1 VSGVR
6 ESSATDTPGEY
17 PANGRRREP
26 DDTLSDLLRP
36 AGRLA
41 DIEASRIRR
50 IFERA
55 QEIEAGGERV
65 IHFEIGRPDFD
76 TPAHVKAAAHAAL
89 DAGHVHYSS
98 NWGIPE
104 LRRAIADKFVRDSGV
119 NYSPDDE
126 IIVTAGT
133 GEAVFLAM
141 MALLNPGD
149 EVIIPTP
156 AWPHYAETARLASA
170 RPVCLPLDPSD
181 GYRLRPENVRAAMT
195 DRSRML
201 IVCSPNNPT
210 GTVASAETLKDL
222 ADVLAGSDV
231 VVLAD
236 EIYEYLVYDQAH
248 HVCAARIPALRDRT
262 VVVGGFAKAYAMD
275 GWRLGWLAGPREL
288 VRWALRVRQ
297 YTTVCAPTF
306 LQYGAVAALAGDQ
319 RPRDEMRA
327 EFAARRTAAFEVLK
341 TQDILRV
348 SGAEGAFYLYITYDP
363 PLPPATELALE
374 LLETCH
380 VALVP
385 GVAFGPGQDHAFRI
399 AYSCPI
405 NDVVE
410 GIGRVIDHLA
420 RRVAAVGCQGDLA

>member
-1 VSGVR
+1 MSDVR
-6 ESSATDTPGEY
+6 ESSA
-17 PANGRRREP
+17 AN
-26 DDTLSDLLRP
+26 DLLRP
-36 AGRLA
+36 ADRLA
-41 DIEASRIRR
+41 DVEASRIRR

-55 QEIEAGGERV
+55 HEIEAGGERV

-76 TPAHVKAAAHAAL
+76 TPAHVKAATRAAL

-104 LRRAIADKFVRDSGV
+104 LRRAIADKFVHDGGV
-119 NYSPDDE
+119 NFSPDDE
-126 IIVTAGT
+126 IIVTVGT

-156 AWPHYAETARLASA
+156 AWPHYAETARLAGA

-181 GYRLRPENVRAAMT
+181 GYRLRPENVRAALT

-201 IVCSPNNPT
+201 ILCSPNNPT
-210 GTVASAETLKDL
+210 GTVTSAETLKDL

-236 EIYEYLVYDQAH
+236 EIYEYLVYDQAL
-248 HVCAARIPALRDRT
+248 HVCAAGIPTLRDRT

-306 LQYGAVAALAGDQ
+306 LQYGAVAALEGDQ

-327 EFAARRTAAFEVLK
+327 EFARRRAAALEVLE
-341 TQDILRV
+341 TQDVLRV
-348 SGAEGAFYLYITYDP
+348 SGAEGAFYLYVTYDP
-363 PLPPATELALE
+363 QLPPATELALE

-380 VALVP
+380 VAVVP

-405 NDVVE
+405 DDVVE
-410 GIGRVIDHLA
+410 GIGRIIDHLA
-420 RRVAAVGCQGDLA
+420 RSGAAGSQGERSLA

>member
-1 VSGVR
+1 VR
-6 ESSATDTPGEY
+6 HARERAASNTADEHPPGE
-17 PANGRRREP
+17 REARQP
-26 DDTLSDLLRP
+26 GDLLRP
-36 AGRLA
+36 ADRLA
-41 DIEASRIRR
+41 DVEASRIRR

-55 QEIEAGGERV
+55 HEIEAAGDPV

-76 TPAHVKAAAHAAL
+76 TPAHIKAATHAAL

-98 NWGIPE
+98 NAGIPE
-104 LRRAIADKFVRDSGV
+104 LRRAIADKFVRDGGA

-126 IIVTAGT
+126 IIVTVGA
-133 GEAVFLAM
+133 GEAVSLAM

-156 AWPHYAETARLASA
+156 AWPHYAETARLAGA
-170 RPVCLPLDPSD
+170 RPVCLPLDRST
-181 GYRLRPENVRAAMT
+181 GYRLHPEAVRAALT

-201 IVCSPNNPT
+201 VVCSPNNPT
-210 GTVASAETLKDL
+210 GTLVSTETLKEL
-222 ADVLAGSDV
+222 ADVLAGTDV

-236 EIYEYLVYDQAH
+236 EIYEYLVYEEAR
-248 HVCAARIPALRDRT
+248 HVCAAGIPNLRDRT
-262 VVVGGFAKAYAMD
+262 VVVGGLAKAYAMD

-319 RPRDEMRA
+319 RPREEMRA
-327 EFAARRTAAFEVLK
+327 EFARRRAAALEVLQA
-341 TQDILRV
+341 QDVLHV
-348 SGAEGAFYLYITYDP
+348 SGAEGAFYLYVTYDP
-363 PLPPATELALE
+363 QLPPATQLALD

-405 NDVVE
+405 DDVVE
-410 GIGRVIDHLA
+410 GIGRVVHHLA
-420 RRVAAVGCQGDLA
+420 GRDAVAGRQGEGTPA